1 MSFAIAGKILHV
13 DLSGNKIWTEPIP
26 EEWIYK
32 FIGSRGVNAKILWDS
47 VKPGID
53 PLGPGNVLIFGTG
66 TLTGTFAPTSGRTT
80 VTCKSPTTHLYLK
93 TNVGGH
99 WGTEL
104 KFSGYDYLVV
114 HGVAATPVYLWI
126 HDERVEICD
135 ARHLSGKDV
144 RESAKLLHKEVGDPS
159 AQVAV
164 IGQGGENLVF
174 FAAVMFSVYNAA
186 ARGGAGAVMGSKKLK
201 AVVVRGHGSVRVADP
216 EEFYRSCHV
225 AIKNSYED
233 ATARFAHLYGTAGSV
248 PMVNEARAFPSYN
261 FRQGY
266 IEGAEKVGGPY
277 LAEQSGFLKR
287 RIGCNACIFCCH
299 RYCEIKEGKYAGC
312 YTGGPEYETISA
324 LGTGCGSID
333 LEVVIKANELCNIY
347 GLDTISTGNLIQW
360 AMECYEKNIFTK
372 EQLGGLRLEWGNGDA
387 IVEMVRRI
395 AFRQGL
401 GNLLADGVK
410 RASEKIGHG
419 SEEWAIQAKGLEQSR
434 VETRAAFG
442 YALAFAV
449 NPRGPD
455 HLHSETI
462 AEFGTRP
469 GGRRLIKKITGD
481 EKYANPRL
489 MEKRA
494 EIVRWHED
502 CFAATDSL
510 GLCAFINTSRF
521 GVDPQQMA
529 DMFSAAIGRRVT
541 EEELMKAGRR
551 ILTLE
556 KCFNVREGATRADD
570 VLPWRLMNEPLESL
584 ARGQDVVK
592 AMEGKTSPED
602 FIPINS
608 PEMLNRML
616 DEYYE
621 LHDWDRKTS
630 WPYRETLEKLDLPEV
645 IQELESKG
653 KIPRKP
659 DR

>member
-1 MSFAIAGKILHV
+1 MPFAIAGKILHV
-13 DLSGNKIWTEPIP
+13 DLSSNKIWTEPVP
-26 EEWIYK
+26 EEWIHK
-32 FIGSRGVNAKILWDS
+32 FIGSRGVNAKILWHL

-53 PLGPGNVLIFGTG
+53 PLGPENILIFGTG

-104 KFSGYDYLVV
+104 KFAGYDYLVV
-114 HGVAATPVYLWI
+114 HGAAVTPVYLWI
-126 HDERVEICD
+126 DDEKVEIRD
-135 ARHLSGKDV
+135 AQHLWSKDV
-144 RESAKLLHKEVGDPS
+144 RETTKLLHEEVGDPS
-159 AQVAV
+159 VQVAV

-174 FAAVMFSVYNAA
+174 FAAIMFSVYNAA

-201 AVVVRGHGSVRVADP
+201 AVAVQGHGSVRVADP
-216 EEFYRSCHV
+216 KEFYRSCHI

-233 ATARFAHLYGTAGSV
+233 ATAKFAHLYGTAGSV

-266 IEGAEKVGGPY
+266 IEGAEKIGGPY

-299 RYCEIKEGKYAGC
+299 RYCEIKGGKYAGC

-324 LGTGCGSID
+324 LGAGCGSIN

-395 AFRQGL
+395 ALRQGL

-410 RASEKIGHG
+410 RASERIGHG
-419 SEEWAIQAKGLEQSR
+419 SEKWAIQAKGLEQSR

-489 MEKRA
+489 TEKRA

-556 KCFNVREGATRADD
+556 KCLNVREGATRADD

-584 ARGQDVVK
+584 ARGQDVMK
-592 AMEGKTSPED
+592 AMEEKGGPEG
-602 FIPINS
+602 FVPINS
-608 PEMLNRML
+608 PDMLNRML

-621 LHDWDRKTS
+621 LHDWDKKTS
-630 WPYRETLEKLDLPEV
+630 WPYRETLEKLDLKEV

-653 KIPRKP
+653 KTPRKS
-659 DR
+659 DT

>member
-1 MSFAIAGKILHV
+1 MRFAIAGKILHV
-13 DLSGNKIWTEPIP
+13 DLSKAKIWTESVP
-26 EEWIYK
+26 EEWIHK
-32 FIGSRGVNAKILWDS
+32 FIGSRGVNAKILWDTMGS
-47 VKPGID
+47 GID
-53 PLGPGNVLIFGTG
+53 PLGPENTLIFGTG
-66 TLTGTFAPTSGRTT
+66 TLSGTFAPTSGRTT

-104 KFSGYDYLVV
+104 KFAGYDYLVV
-114 HGVAATPVYLWI
+114 HGAATTPVYLWI
-126 HDERVEICD
+126 DDGKVEIRD
-135 ARHLSGKDV
+135 ARHLWGKDV
-144 RESAKLLHKEVGDPS
+144 RETTSLLHEETGDP
-159 AQVAV
+159 ATQVAV
-164 IGQGGENLVF
+164 IGQGGENLVY
-174 FAAVMFSVYNAA
+174 FAAIMVSVYNAA

-201 AVVVRGHGSVRVADP
+201 AVAVRGHGSVKVADGK
-216 EEFYRSCHV
+216 EFYRSCHV

-233 ATARFAHLYGTAGSV
+233 ATAKFAHLYGTAGSV
-248 PMVNEARAFPSYN
+248 PMVNEARAFPAYN
-261 FRQGY
+261 FRRGY
-266 IEGAEKVGGPY
+266 IEGAEKIGGPY
-277 LAEQSGFLKR
+277 LAESKYLKR
-287 RIGCNACIFCCH
+287 RLGCNACIFCCH
-299 RYCEIKEGKYAGC
+299 RYCEITEGKYAGC

-324 LGTGCGSID
+324 LGAGCGSID

-347 GLDTISTGNLIQW
+347 GLDTISAGNLIQW
-360 AMECYEKNIFTK
+360 AMEGYEKKIFT
-372 EQLGGLRLEWGNGDA
+372 ERQLEGLRLEWGNGEA

-395 AFRQGL
+395 AHRQGL
-401 GNLLADGVK
+401 GNILADGVK
-410 RASEKIGHG
+410 RAAEKIGHG
-419 SEEWAIQAKGLEQSR
+419 SEQWAIQAKGLEQSR

-489 MEKRA
+489 IEKRA
-494 EIVRWHED
+494 DIVRWHED

-529 DMFSAAIGRRVT
+529 DMFSAAIGKRVT
-541 EEELMKAGRR
+541 EEELMNAGRR

-584 ARGQDVVK
+584 ARGQDVTK
-592 AMEGKTSPED
+592 SIEGKTDGDD
-602 FIPINS
+602 FTPINS
-608 PEMLNRML
+608 PAMLNRML

-621 LHDWDRKTS
+621 LHNWDKQTS
-630 WPYRETLEKLDLPEV
+630 WPYRDTLEKLGLKEV
-645 IQELESKG
+645 IPQLESKG
-653 KIPRKP
+653 KIPRKK
-659 DR
+659 

>member
-1 MSFAIAGKILHV
+1 MPFAIAGKILHV
-13 DLSGNKIWTEPIP
+13 DLSKNKIWIEPVP
-26 EEWIYK
+26 EEWIDK
-32 FIGSRGVNAKILWDS
+32 FIGSRGVNAKILWHS
-47 VKPGID
+47 VKAGID
-53 PLGPGNVLIFGTG
+53 PLGPENVLIFGTG

-80 VTCKSPTTHLYLK
+80 ITCKSPTTRLYLK

-99 WGTEL
+99 WGAEL
-104 KFSGYDYLVV
+104 KFAGYDYLVI
-114 HGVAATPVYLWI
+114 HGAAATPVYLWI
-126 HDERVEICD
+126 DNDKVEIRD
-135 ARHLSGKDV
+135 ARHLWGKDV
-144 RESAKLLHKEVGDPS
+144 RETTELLQKEVGDPS

-174 FAAVMFSVYNAA
+174 FAAIMVSVYNAA

-201 AVVVRGHGSVRVADP
+201 AVAVRGHGSVKVADP
-216 EEFYRSCHV
+216 KEFYRSCHV

-233 ATARFAHLYGTAGSV
+233 ATAKFAHLYGTAGSV
-248 PMVNEARAFPSYN
+248 PMINEARAFPSYN
-261 FRQGY
+261 FRTGY
-266 IEGAEKVGGPY
+266 IEGAEKIGGPY
-277 LAEQSGFLKR
+277 LAESEYLKR

-299 RYCEIKEGKYAGC
+299 RYCEIQGGKYAGS
-312 YTGGPEYETISA
+312 YTGGPEYETLSA
-324 LGTGCGSID
+324 LGTGCGCID

-360 AMECYEKNIFTK
+360 AMESFEKRVLTQ
-372 EQLGGLRLEWGNGDA
+372 EQTEGLRLEWGNGDA

-395 AFRQGL
+395 ALRQGL

-410 RASEKIGHG
+410 RASEKVGQG
-419 SEEWAIQAKGLEQSR
+419 SEKWAIQAKGLEQSR

-556 KCFNVREGATRADD
+556 KSFNVREGATRADD

-584 ARGQDVVK
+584 ARGQDVMK
-592 AMEGKTSPED
+592 AMEGKGSPEC

-608 PEMLNRML
+608 PEMLNRLL

-621 LHDWDRKTS
+621 LHDWDKKTS
-630 WPYRETLEKLDLPEV
+630 WPYRETLEKLDLIEV

-653 KIPRKP
+653 KIPRKS

>member
-13 DLSGNKIWTEPIP
+13 DLTHRRVWSERVP
-26 EEWIYK
+26 EAWIRQ

-47 VKPGID
+47 LKPGVD
-53 PLGPGNVLIFGTG
+53 PLSPENLLIFGTG
-66 TLTGTFAPTSGRTT
+66 TLSGTFAPTSGRTT
-80 VTCKSPTTHLYLK
+80 VTCKSPTSHLYLK

-104 KFSGYDYLVV
+104 KFAGYDYLVI
-114 HGVAATPVYLWI
+114 HGAADTPVYLWI
-126 HDERVEICD
+126 DNDKVEIRD
-135 ARHLSGKDV
+135 ARHLWGKDV
-144 RESAKLLHKEVGDPS
+144 RQATELIQQEAEDPS
-159 AQVAV
+159 VQVAL
-164 IGQGGENLVF
+164 IGQGGENLVY
-174 FAAVMFSVYNAA
+174 FAAVMVSVYNAA

-201 AVVVRGHGSVRVADP
+201 AVAVRGHGSVKVADR
-216 EEFYRSCHV
+216 EGFYRSCHV

-233 ATARFAHLYGTAGSV
+233 ATAKFAHLYGTAGSV

-277 LAEQSGFLKR
+277 LAESSYLKR
-287 RIGCNACIFCCH
+287 RLGCNACIFCCH
-299 RYCEIKEGKYAGC
+299 RYCEIDTGRYAGC
-312 YTGGPEYETISA
+312 FTGGPEYETISA

-347 GLDTISTGNLIQW
+347 GMDTISTGNLIQW
-360 AMECYEKNIFTK
+360 AMECYEKKILR
-372 EQLGGLRLEWGNGDA
+372 EDQLEGLRLEWGNGDA
-387 IVEMVRRI
+387 IVEMVKRI
-395 AFRQGL
+395 AFRQGV
-401 GNLLADGVK
+401 GNILADGVK
-410 RASEKIGHG
+410 RAAEKIGHG
-419 SEEWAIQAKGLEQSR
+419 SEKWAVQSKGLEQSR

-489 MEKRA
+489 VEKRA

-529 DMFSAAIGRRVT
+529 DMFSAAIGRRVS
-541 EEELMKAGRR
+541 EEELMRCGRR

-556 KCFNVREGATRADD
+556 KGFNVREGATRADD
-570 VLPWRLMNEPLESL
+570 TLPWRLMNEPLESL
-584 ARGQDVVK
+584 ARGQDVMK
-592 AMEGKTSPED
+592 AVEQRGGVEG
-602 FIPINS
+602 FVPINS
-608 PEMLNRML
+608 PQMLNRML
-616 DEYYE
+616 DEYYD
-621 LHDWDRKTS
+621 LHHWDRKTS
-630 WPYRETLEKLDLPEV
+630 WPYRETLEELGLDEV
-645 IQELESKG
+645 IEE
-653 KIPRKP
+653 
-659 DR
+659 

>member
-1 MSFAIAGKILHV
+1 MRFAIAGKILHV
-13 DLSGNKIWTEPIP
+13 DLSKGKIWTESVP
-26 EEWIYK
+26 EEWIHK
-32 FIGSRGVNAKILWDS
+32 FIGSRGINAKILWDTMGS
-47 VKPGID
+47 GVD
-53 PLGPGNVLIFGTG
+53 PLGPKNTLIFGTG
-66 TLTGTFAPTSGRTT
+66 TLSGTFAPTSGRTT

-104 KFSGYDYLVV
+104 KFAGYDYLVV
-114 HGVAATPVYLWI
+114 HGAAKTPVYLWI
-126 HDERVEICD
+126 DDGKVEIRD
-135 ARHLSGKDV
+135 ARHLWGKDV
-144 RESAKLLHKEVGDPS
+144 RETTSLLHEEIGDS
-159 AQVAV
+159 STQVAV
-164 IGQGGENLVF
+164 IGQGGENLVY
-174 FAAVMFSVYNAA
+174 FAAIMVSVYNAA

-201 AVVVRGHGSVRVADP
+201 AVAVRGHGSIKVADSK
-216 EEFYRSCHV
+216 EFYRSCHV

-233 ATARFAHLYGTAGSV
+233 ATAKFAHLYGTAGSV
-248 PMVNEARAFPSYN
+248 PMVNEARAFPAYN
-261 FRQGY
+261 FRRGY
-266 IEGAEKVGGPY
+266 IEGAEKIGGPY
-277 LAEQSGFLKR
+277 LAESKYLKR
-287 RIGCNACIFCCH
+287 RLGCNACIFCCH

-324 LGTGCGSID
+324 LGAGCGSID

-360 AMECYEKNIFTK
+360 AMEGYEKKIFT
-372 EQLGGLRLEWGNGDA
+372 ERQLEGLRLEWGNGEA

-395 AFRQGL
+395 AHRQGL
-401 GNLLADGVK
+401 GNILADGVK
-410 RASEKIGHG
+410 RAAEKIGCG
-419 SEEWAIQAKGLEQSR
+419 SEKWAIQAKGLEQSR

-489 MEKRA
+489 IEKRA
-494 EIVRWHED
+494 DIVRWHED

-529 DMFSAAIGRRVT
+529 DMFSAAIGKRVT
-541 EEELMKAGRR
+541 EEELMQAGRR

-584 ARGQDVVK
+584 ARGQDVMK
-592 AMEGKTSPED
+592 AGEGKNNAGD

-608 PEMLNRML
+608 PAMLNHML

-621 LHDWDRKTS
+621 LHDWDKQTS
-630 WPYRETLEKLDLPEV
+630 WPYQDTLEKLDLKEV
-645 IQELESKG
+645 IPELESKG
-653 KIPRKP
+653 KIPRKK
-659 DR
+659 